1 MRVFAALPLP
11 RQVSAAIVEA
21 FSGARALAP
30 KARWVD
36 PQGMHLTLHFFG
48 EIPDESMPGFA
59 PLFDDPGLRRAAIVT
74 RLGPVGF
81 FPPSGNPRVLWVGLA
96 KGVDEMTDFYRAFT
110 AKLETLRLPGGPL
123 GGWTPDRRGFA
134 PHITVARSGSAP
146 LSPHW
151 AEAVRVPAEE
161 FLVTECVLFQ
171 SVLGAGPAKYVPL
184 RTVSFQGRAA

>member
-1 MRVFAALPLP
+1 VRVFAALPLP
-11 RQVSAAIVEA
+11 PQVSAAIVEA

-36 PQGMHLTLHFFG
+36 PRGMHLTLHFFG
-48 EIPDESMPGFA
+48 EISDELVPGFA

-81 FPPSGNPRVLWVGLA
+81 FPPSGNPRVLWVGLS
-96 KGVDEMTDFYRAFT
+96 KGVDEMTDFYGSFT
-110 AKLETLRLPGGPL
+110 AKLETLRQPGGPL

-151 AEAVRVPAEE
+151 AEVVRVPAGE

-171 SVLGAGPAKYVPL
+171 SLLGAGPATYVPL
-184 RTVSFQGRAA
+184 RTVSFQRGAA